1 MAERS
6 PVCLAVG
13 LSVQS
18 VQSLRHLV
26 EQLVRWMA
34 AQSVRQLGGGEQ
46 SGRRLVVQSVRG
58 LVAQR
63 VRQHQ
68 FHT

>member
-1 MAERS
+1 M
-6 PVCLAVG
+6 
-13 LSVQS
+13 
-18 VQSLRHLV
+18 RHLV
-26 EQLVRWMA
+26 EQLVRRLA